1 MLLNFWRQLN
11 ASFRALMVFILTTAF
26 SPIIAFL
33 FIRYFLIL
41 LSFINTDIM
50 MVVSLALF
58 FGIMPA
64 LLGYFAIVILTAI
77 KFWKLA
83 KNKWLSSLIIAITI
97 LPSPIIFN
105 ASWDKVFMP

>member
-1 MLLNFWRQLN
+1 MLLNFWRQLG

-33 FIRYFLIL
+33 FIRYFLFL

-50 MVVSLALF
+50 IAVSLALF

-83 KNKWLSSLIIAITI
+83 KNKWLSVTSHT
-97 LPSPIIFN
+97 
-105 ASWDKVFMP
+105 